1 MTASRWTCRLEC
13 PSPTTKRP
21 SSFLLQTIMDKLCP
35 PHRCLQSPTDHRLST
50 DAQTCR
56 SLPKVGFFKYCKFD
70 RDGGG
75 GGSRI
80 SDVSHCVLPAVSV
93 NMLPRQGGHADGALQ
108 TASPQAQVMTQPPP
122 PATPPQV
129 PPQQQTGQQTSQ
141 QSSIPASHSQS
152 QNNYSSTKHP
162 QSQAAFHGEFAPTCQ
177 AHTSPSCE
185 G

>member
-1 MTASRWTCRLEC
+1 MTAYRWTCRLEC
-13 PSPTTKRP
+13 PCPTTKRP
-21 SSFLLQTIMDKLCP
+21 SSFPLQTIMDKLCP

-56 SLPKVGFFKYCKFD
+56 CLPKVFKYCQFD
-70 RDGGG
+70 QDGGG
-75 GGSRI
+75 GGVTHFCI
-80 SDVSHCVLPAVSV
+80 FLCVLLAVSV

-141 QSSIPASHSQS
+141 QPSIPASHSQS
-152 QNNYSSTKHP
+152 QNNYSSSKHP
-162 QSQAAFHGEFAPTCQ
+162 QSQAAFHGEFTPTSQ
-177 AHTSPSCE
+177 AHTR
-185 G
+185 GTK